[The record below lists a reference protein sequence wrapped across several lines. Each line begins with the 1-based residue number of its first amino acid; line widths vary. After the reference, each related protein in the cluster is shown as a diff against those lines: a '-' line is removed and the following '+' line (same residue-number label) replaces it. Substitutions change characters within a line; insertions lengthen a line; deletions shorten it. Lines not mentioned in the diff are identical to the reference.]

1 MALPP
6 SRHALK
12 PAAGLVESGER
23 DATNSK
29 MRVELA
35 KPV

>member
-1 MALPP
+1 MALPSP
-6 SRHALK
+6 HALK
-12 PAAGLVESGER
+12 LAAGLVESGER

-29 MRVELA
+29 MSLELA